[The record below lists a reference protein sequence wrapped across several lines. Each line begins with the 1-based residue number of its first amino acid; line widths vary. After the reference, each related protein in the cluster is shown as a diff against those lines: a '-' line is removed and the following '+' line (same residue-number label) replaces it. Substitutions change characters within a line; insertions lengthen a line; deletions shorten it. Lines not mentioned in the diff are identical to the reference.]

1 MFKNLKQE
9 NGYSL
14 LLVILTI
21 AFISVLGITLLTLT
35 ANSLKMSA
43 NERDDQSVFYIA
55 EGGLNS
61 TKSKV
66 EQLVKITYD
75 ENRKKF
81 NKLPPDKR
89 KPERFKLDF
98 IDAFESSL
106 EKIFEKNQSTYA
118 DTVTFDEQFNE
129 KTFANVT
136 VIQESTEQL
145 QYKITS
151 VGNIGKK
158 TRTVAQTITIDL
170 GSGTGSG
177 FSNSAAIHAIK
188 NIELGGGKLNGDVVS
203 DSGKISI
210 TQESAKITGKIGTT
224 PDKFSKPS
232 WMNVTNEI
240 IGNVAF
246 PKDVLPPFPDNEFTS
261 LSTRPYTNSIQVT
274 IDGNQTQ
281 LSLKN
286 HSIKIDG
293 GGNGHINGY
302 QNFSGTLPLTQNMYL
317 KMLTVSSDRT
327 LTLDVGDSD
336 KNLYIDNFDFSQGH
350 LNITGSGKLTL
361 YIKDTFNLKGD
372 SSMNNTGDIGR
383 LSVYYKGTSLMDFT
397 GDTKTKASIYAKSAD
412 IKINGSGSV
421 QGNLYAGG
429 SNITVEGGSYNHDLY
444 IYAPDAKITMGGSG
458 EVIGG
463 IMAYTVNTSGGST
476 VTYKPK
482 TIEDTISNGGLVF
495 EENNNLTISNSM
507 LEVE

>member
-75 ENRKKF
+75 ENRIKF
-81 NKLPPDKR
+81 NKLPLYKR
-89 KPERFKLDF
+89 KPEKFKSDF
-98 IDAFESSL
+98 IDLFESGL
-106 EKIFEKNQSTYA
+106 ENIFEKNQSTYT

-129 KTFANVT
+129 KPIADVE
-136 VIQESTEQL
+136 ILQENTEPL
-145 QYKITS
+145 QYKIIS
-151 VGNIGKK
+151 VGTIGKK

-177 FSNSAAIHAIK
+177 FSNTAAIHAIK
-188 NIELGGGKLNGDVVS
+188 NIDLGGGKLNGDVVS
-203 DSGKISI
+203 DSGKIII

-232 WMNVTNEI
+232 WLNVTNEI

-246 PKDVLPPFPDNEFTS
+246 PKDVLPPFPDIEFTS

-274 IDGNQTQ
+274 IDGKQTQ
-281 LSLKN
+281 LSLEN

-293 GGNGHINGY
+293 GENGHINGY
-302 QNFSGTLPLTQNMYL
+302 QNFSGTLPLTQDMYL
-317 KMLTVSSDRT
+317 KTLTVSSDRK
-327 LTLDVGDSD
+327 LTIDVGNSD

-350 LNITGSGKLTL
+350 LNITGSGRLTL

-372 SSMNNTGDIGR
+372 SSMNNTGDIGQ
-383 LSVYYKGTSLMDFT
+383 LSVYYAGTSLMDFT

-412 IKINGSGSV
+412 ININGSGSI

-429 SNITVEGGSYNHDLY
+429 LDIAVEGGSYNHNLY
-444 IYAPDAKITMGGSG
+444 IYAPDAKVTMGGSG

-476 VTYKPK
+476 VSYKQK
-482 TIEDTISNGGLVF
+482 TIEDTISNGGLLF

>member
-35 ANSLKMSA
+35 ANSLKMST
-43 NERDDQSVFYIA
+43 NERGDQSVFYIA

-98 IDAFESSL
+98 IDAFESGL
-106 EKIFEKNQSTYA
+106 EKIFEKNQTTYA

-136 VIQESTEQL
+136 INQEITDQL

-158 TRTVAQTITIDL
+158 TRTVAQTITINL

-210 TQESAKITGKIGTT
+210 TQDSVEIIGKIGTT
-224 PDKFSKPS
+224 PDKFSKLS
-232 WMNVTNEI
+232 WMNVSNEI

-246 PKDVLPPFPDNEFTS
+246 PKDILPPFPDNKFTS
-261 LSTRPYTNSIQVT
+261 LSTRPYTESVQVT
-274 IDGNQTQ
+274 IDGNKTE
-281 LSLKN
+281 LSLQN
-286 HSIKIDG
+286 NSIKIDG

-302 QNFSGTLPLTQNMYL
+302 QAFSGTLPLTQDMYL
-317 KMLTVSSDRT
+317 KTLTVSAGRKLSI
-327 LTLDVGDSD
+327 DVGNSD
-336 KNLYIDNFDFSQGH
+336 KNLYIDNFNFSEGH
-350 LNITGSGKLTL
+350 LNITGNGRLTL
-361 YIKDTFNLKGD
+361 YIKNSFNLSGS
-372 SSMNNTGDIGR
+372 SSMNTIGDIGR
-383 LSVYYKGTSLMDFT
+383 LSVYYTGTSLMEFSGHT
-397 GDTKTKASIYAKSAD
+397 ETKASMYAKSAD

-421 QGNLYAGG
+421 KGNLYAGG

-444 IYAPDAKITMGGSG
+444 IYAPDAKVEMGGSG
-458 EVIGG
+458 EVVGG
-463 IMAYTVNTSGGST
+463 IMAYAVDTRGGST
-476 VTYKPK
+476 VTYKSK